1 MKGRHNRE
9 TYPSNE
15 IQLGAYSNKKGSP
28 VHLVLYK
35 TLYATKNSQRMEE
48 GNVPTHVDCHF
59 KAGTPVFK
67 KAQFFEYEW

>member
-1 MKGRHNRE
+1 M
-9 TYPSNE
+9 
-15 IQLGAYSNKKGSP
+15 
-28 VHLVLYK
+28 
-35 TLYATKNSQRMEE
+35 TLYATKNRQRMDE